1 MKKDNKCYF
10 YVYPTY
16 HGVYSEDSCLHVG
29 YQQVKPPIYYTYPDW
44 FSKGVT
50 KDIADKVYEKVK
62 RYNNYSG
69 GERIYAIKDIE
80 YWINQFE
87 NE

>member
-10 YVYPTY
+10 YVYVTY
-16 HGVYSEDSCLHVG
+16 HGVSSEISCLHVG
-29 YQQVKPPIYYTYPDW
+29 YQQIKPVNNTPPDW

-50 KDIADKVYEKVK
+50 KDVADKVYEKIK
-62 RYNNYSG
+62 RYNNCSG
-69 GERIYAIKDIE
+69 SEQIYARKDIE
-80 YWINQFE
+80 YWIEHFE